1 MKPADVFLAVRWRSP
16 PVSGSR
22 AAGGRSRTAFRR
34 PRRDENETPAMSH
47 SLLIGFVI
55 FAAVMFITPG
65 PNNIMLLSS
74 GLTYG
79 FRRTLPHVAGITLG
93 FAFMI
98 GAVGLGLGTIFIT
111 YPVLQTILKYAGVAY
126 LVYLAAAIAM
136 SGPVTPDQDNARGPM
151 TFWGAA
157 MFQWINVKGWVMVI
171 GTITAYAEIASFPWN
186 ITIQVLLSLLLG
198 ALSCSA
204 WAMFG
209 SALRPILTSAK
220 AVRAFN
226 IVMAALL
233 LASLYPVFTDA

>member
-1 MKPADVFLAVRWRSP
+1 
-16 PVSGSR
+16 VSQ
-22 AAGGRSRTAFRR
+22 
-34 PRRDENETPAMSH
+34 
-47 SLLIGFVI
+47 SLLIAF
-55 FAAVMFITPG
+55 VMFATVMFFTPG

-79 FRRTLPHVAGITLG
+79 FRRTLPHVAGITIG

-111 YPVLQTILKYAGVAY
+111 YPVLQTVLKYAGIAY
-126 LVYLAAAIAM
+126 LIYLAVRIAM
-136 SGPVTPDQDNARGPM
+136 SGPTTPDQDNARGPM

-171 GTITAYAEIASFPWN
+171 GTITAYAGIASFPWN
-186 ITIQVLLSLLLG
+186 IVIQVLLSLLLG
-198 ALSCSA
+198 TLSCSA

-209 SALRPILTSAK
+209 SALRPILTSPL

-226 IVMAALL
+226 IVMALLL
-233 LASLYPVFTDA
+233 LASLYPVFMDA

>member
-1 MKPADVFLAVRWRSP
+1 
-16 PVSGSR
+16 VSQ
-22 AAGGRSRTAFRR
+22 
-34 PRRDENETPAMSH
+34 
-47 SLLIGFVI
+47 SLLIAF
-55 FAAVMFITPG
+55 VMFATVMFFTPG

-79 FRRTLPHVAGITLG
+79 FRRTLPHAAGITIG
-93 FAFMI
+93 FAFMV

-126 LVYLAAAIAM
+126 LIYLAVHIAM
-136 SGPVTPDQDNARGPM
+136 SGPATPDQDDARGPM

-171 GTITAYAEIASFPWN
+171 GTITAYAGIASFPWN
-186 ITIQVLLSLLLG
+186 IVIQVMLSLLLG

-209 SALRPILTSAK
+209 SALRPILTSPR

-226 IVMAALL
+226 IAMALLL
-233 LASLYPVFTDA
+233 LASLYPVFMDA